1 MVGERTYSID
11 ELERETG
18 VDRRTIAY
26 YVQEGLLPKIGR
38 RGPKTRYPRL
48 FRDRLLFI
56 SQLREL
62 QDSGRIGTMTLAD
75 IRGLFATVP
84 DTTIAAVAEGRDILE
99 AVDLLGVE
107 TAESPPAMAMPME
120 DTSTTLA
127 RHSRRLSGFLRGRSK
142 PEQEP
147 AVHADIPRER
157 PEMMRMLGDARG
169 LLDEDGAFIPRSSS
183 VMSSLGQETPGERLA
198 GLLHR
203 IKAASGKR
211 RHREPGTAERWS
223 RVEIGPGFAI
233 EARDL
238 TPQDEDLLEEAAR
251 AIREMIGEE

>member
-1 MVGERTYSID
+1 MAGDRTYSID

-38 RGPKTRYPRL
+38 RGPKTRYPSL

-56 SQLREL
+56 SRLREL
-62 QDSGRIGTMTLAD
+62 QDSGRIGTMTLAE
-75 IRGLFATVP
+75 IRELFATVP
-84 DTTIAAVAEGRDILE
+84 DATIAAVAEGRDILE
-99 AVDLLGVE
+99 AVDLQGVE

-120 DTSTTLA
+120 DASTTLA
-127 RHSRRLSGFLRGRSK
+127 RHSRRLSGFFRGRSEPK
-142 PEQEP
+142 EEP
-147 AVHADIPRER
+147 AVRVDMPRER
-157 PEMMRMLGDARG
+157 QEMMQMLGDARG
-169 LLDEDGAFIPRSSS
+169 LLDEDGAVISRSLLP
-183 VMSSLGQETPGERLA
+183 MSSLGHETPGERLA

-203 IKAASGKR
+203 IKAASGER
-211 RHREPGTAERWS
+211 RHPAPGAAERWS
-223 RVEIGPGFAI
+223 RMEIAPGIAI

-238 TPQDEDLLEEAAR
+238 TPQDEELLEEAAR